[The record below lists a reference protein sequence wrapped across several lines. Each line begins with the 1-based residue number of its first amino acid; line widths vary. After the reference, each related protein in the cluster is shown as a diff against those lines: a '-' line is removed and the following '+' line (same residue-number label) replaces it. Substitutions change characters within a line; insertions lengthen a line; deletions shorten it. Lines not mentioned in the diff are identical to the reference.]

1 MGNTIVCPL
10 SAESR
15 GDRDPS
21 GHKQPPGEGRR
32 PVGLGEGAA
41 QSWGGVGQGEGGEGS
56 RRLPNVLRRVLW
68 AG

>member
-41 QSWGGVGQGEGGEGS
+41 QSGGGQGEGGEGS
-56 RRLPNVLRRVLW
+56 PRLPNFLRRVLW
-68 AG
+68 AE